1 MKMKFKGKAA
11 IPKEISDS
19 VDYINRV
26 FQSKWTANAILQT
39 NLTKHKTH

>member
-1 MKMKFKGKAA
+1 MKFKDKAA
-11 IPKEISDS
+11 IPKGISDS

-26 FQSKWTANAILQT
+26 FQSRWSANTVLQT